1 MRNKPWLPEIRGGV
15 CGCKGETQG
24 VWGITDFLYP
34 VVVIVR
40 NYIWE
45 NSELL
50 HQKVKRKGTWKKNW
64 VGLGETKGKWTEASS
79 HPHGTCSN
87 PSTKVL
93 KIPQPP
99 MKILPLDS
107 HELGSSLSYYKRWVQ
122 MLRASN
128 ASLLFIFSNMSSG
141 ASTVYPVDRGTDV
154 NNRG

>member
-64 VGLGETKGKWTEASS
+64 DGARRDKRKMNWSVLSS
-79 HPHGTCSN
+79 PWNLFKSVHQSSEDT
-87 PSTKVL
+87 ST
-93 KIPQPP
+93 
-99 MKILPLDS
+99 S
-107 HELGSSLSYYKRWVQ
+107 HENPALEFPWVRLFLVLLQEMSPDAKSKQYESSIHFFKHEFWSIYCVPSRQGYRCE
-122 MLRASN
+122 
-128 ASLLFIFSNMSSG
+128 
-141 ASTVYPVDRGTDV
+141 
-154 NNRG
+154 

>member
-64 VGLGETKGKWTEASS
+64 D
-79 HPHGTCSN
+79 GTRR
-87 PSTKVL
+87 
-93 KIPQPP
+93 
-99 MKILPLDS
+99 D
-107 HELGSSLSYYKRWVQ
+107 KRK
-122 MLRASN
+122 MN
-128 ASLLFIFSNMSSG
+128 
-141 ASTVYPVDRGTDV
+141 
-154 NNRG
+154 